1 MDVFSFILVNLR
13 ISLSDRD
20 LLLLVLSATLLSN
33 ISLVDNINFIQ
44 NYKVTSLGLV
54 GREFIARRT
63 NFRVDYIKQV
73 MTN

>member
-1 MDVFSFILVNLR
+1 MVFSVILVNLR
-13 ISLSDRD
+13 ISLADRD

-63 NFRVDYIKQV
+63 NFRVEYIKQV
-73 MTN
+73 MIN

>member
-1 MDVFSFILVNLR
+1 MVFSVILVNLR
-13 ISLSDRD
+13 ISLADRD

-63 NFRVDYIKQV
+63 NFRVEYLKQV
-73 MTN
+73 MIN